1 MAWYNENG
9 DRAPEAIKVTRNG
22 KTGWLMNPAAAE
34 SWRTENGYTFEERPV
49 QEPTAAEIEA
59 AEREAQKQEQALA
72 EFRNAC
78 VQFRF
83 VCNKIGAAIN
93 KPNFRGGFDEML
105 AFQQAEVYGTVAG
118 LCLAMEWDG
127 ADKLCTY
134 LGSKIGLGQ
143 PQWWYAC
150 WEDVPLVA
158 ETNETESTPEVEPPE
173 AEPVEYVDD
182 LPELTP
188 EEEIQE

>member
-1 MAWYNENG
+1 MSWYNKNG
-9 DRAPEAIKVTRNG
+9 DRAPEAIKVTING
-22 KTGWLMNPAAAE
+22 KTGWLMNPSASE

-93 KPNFRGGFDEML
+93 KPNFRGGFDEMP
-105 AFQQAEVYGTVAG
+105 AFQQSEVYGTVAG
-118 LCLAMEWDG
+118 LCLAMAWDG

-143 PQWWYAC
+143 PQWWYVC
-150 WEDVPLVA
+150 WEEADN
-158 ETNETESTPEVEPPE
+158 TNPNQQE
-173 AEPVEYVDD
+173 DD
-182 LPELTP
+182 LPDLTP